1 MSHPIKAADTGSVPS
16 PDHNYRC
23 LRTELAEQLV
33 SIFRIM
39 FPHDTLPDE
48 FYQHVIRKLDEKVAQ
63 DADLMRLV
71 SEGVDALMSRRASPG
86 NHFLRKPN
94 SRRSIA
100 WNKLHSLKGCARTF
114 SFSSTV
120 TRRSGSTSG
129 TKARQTIEAVICTGA
144 SMILIGSKERSSN
157 FIICRGDSI

>member
-48 FYQHVIRKLDEKVAQ
+48 FTN
-63 DADLMRLV
+63 
-71 SEGVDALMSRRASPG
+71 MSFG
-86 NHFLRKPN
+86 
-94 SRRSIA
+94 
-100 WNKLHSLKGCARTF
+100 SL
-114 SFSSTV
+114 
-120 TRRSGSTSG
+120 TRRWHRMLT
-129 TKARQTIEAVICTGA
+129 
-144 SMILIGSKERSSN
+144 
-157 FIICRGDSI
+157 

>member
-16 PDHNYRC
+16 PEHNYRC

-48 FYQHVIRKLDEKVAQ
+48 FYQHVIRKLDEKVAK

-71 SEGVDALMSRRASPG
+71 SEGVDALNDQTGFAWKSLPSETKLQCAIFTHLRPRTQHLPILNNAS
-86 NHFLRKPN
+86 
-94 SRRSIA
+94 
-100 WNKLHSLKGCARTF
+100 KLCMF
-114 SFSSTV
+114 
-120 TRRSGSTSG
+120 
-129 TKARQTIEAVICTGA
+129 
-144 SMILIGSKERSSN
+144 N
-157 FIICRGDSI
+157 

>member
-48 FYQHVIRKLDEKVAQ
+48 FYEHVTRKLDEKVAQ

-71 SEGVDALMSRRASPG
+71 SEGVDALNDQTGFAWKSLPSETKLQALERLEQTPFFKRLRSDFLVFFYSNPAIWS
-86 NHFLRKPN
+86 HFGYEGPSNDRGGY
-94 SRRSIA
+94 
-100 WNKLHSLKGCARTF
+100 LH
-114 SFSSTV
+114 
-120 TRRSGSTSG
+120 
-129 TKARQTIEAVICTGA
+129 
-144 SMILIGSKERSSN
+144 
-157 FIICRGDSI
+157 RGFNDIHWIKREEL